1 MIGRLLVPSNS
12 RALSDSA
19 PDNGQRR
26 KTPLDLRTII
36 PADLP
41 QMTLDAKSSIPAYM
55 PLDVLSHRLVIPR
68 DMPIAQLD
76 LRQTTPSYVP
86 LAVLGTPQ
94 AVPKDAKLPQIA
106 ARPVQL
112 RHPAEMPEL
121 LEPDVI
127 TTGEVN
133 LFPQTSNAFLEE
145 KRWVLRGASAVL
157 HAAAIAL
164 ILVISTLIPT
174 HTPTNE
180 EIEMAARSLG
190 ELYLPPDMKTLRHQT
205 PPPEINSPIVRI
217 DPKEIRR
224 LAPPEPLP
232 GPPQPPISNQPPRE
246 MVQPSPTPGSNPQP
260 NLPPPAP
267 RIDAP
272 SPTPHLEPVKPPTQ
286 PPTGGL
292 TIPRYSPGRAIQQ
305 SLDDAARNGGGPTG
319 VGFDGAVP
327 RPGGGGGQEMAG
339 GLTMLTPTEG
349 VDFSSYLDRVLAS
362 VKRNWYSIIPES
374 ARMGEQGKVYIDF
387 EIMRDGSVPPTE
399 PTLLRTSGKDPLDR
413 AALSSIRASSPFEPL
428 PPAFGGPRIKL
439 RFVFLYNL
447 PLSAA
452 Q

>member
-12 RALSDSA
+12 RPLSESA
-19 PDNGQRR
+19 VEKGQRR
-26 KTPLDLRTII
+26 RTQLDLRTII

-41 QMTLDAKSSIPAYM
+41 QMVLDAKSSIPAYM
-55 PLDVLSHRLVIPR
+55 PLDVLSSRLVIPR
-68 DMPIAQLD
+68 DLPVVALD
-76 LRQTTPSYVP
+76 VRQSTPSHLP
-86 LAVLGTPQ
+86 LAVLGTPV
-94 AVPKDAKLPQIA
+94 AVPKDARLYEIA
-106 ARPVQL
+106 AKPMQ
-112 RHPAEMPEL
+112 HPAEMGDL
-121 LEPDVI
+121 LEPDVM

-133 LFPQTSNAFLEE
+133 LIPQAPGGLQEE
-145 KRWVLRGASAVL
+145 KRWVLRGASAIL

-164 ILVISTLIPT
+164 ILLISTLIPA

-205 PPPEINSPIVRI
+205 PKPVIESPVVRI
-217 DPKEIRR
+217 DPKVIRR
-224 LAPPEPLP
+224 LAPPELLP
-232 GPPQPPISNQPPRE
+232 EPPASHEPPINMS
-246 MVQPSPTPGSNPQP
+246 QPSPAPGPNPTPS
-260 NLPPPAP
+260 LPPSPAP

-272 SPTPHLEPVKPPTQ
+272 SPTPQLEPIKPPQQ
-286 PPTGGL
+286 PPKSSL

-305 SLDDAARNGGGPTG
+305 SLDDVTRMGGSGRISRGAQGTVPSLGGGS
-319 VGFDGAVP
+319 
-327 RPGGGGGQEMAG
+327 GQEMSN
-339 GLTMLTPTEG
+339 GLTLLTDPEG

-362 VKRNWYSIIPES
+362 VRRNWYSIIPES

-387 EIMRDGSVPPTE
+387 EIRRDGSVPPSE

-428 PPAFGGPRIKL
+428 PAAFGGPVIKL